1 MKKSNKILLVGL
13 LTIIFTL
20 VAIHIALYAK
30 YKSGDYVAFDENT
43 MNGDRIVSNYS
54 NVNRVIIRNRSNT
67 TIKFGD
73 STRVEQDR
81 KSDEVMISQNGGE
94 LIISGRD
101 TSDQAKSRGYAV
113 TVFIKEG
120 TQVDFINAHG
130 AIKESKGKA
139 FSMLH
144 VFSKD
149 SYVDIAS
156 NNQLLRIDSLQIHA
170 SAESRIYL
178 GKIQVRAMNVTMNE
192 SFLIDE
198 HAEVNKI
205 YLNTDEKSALQFQ
218 SKNLSKIT
226 TNTTATNE

>member
-1 MKKSNKILLVGL
+1 MKRSNKILLAGL

-20 VAIHIALYAK
+20 IAIHIALYAK

-54 NVNRVIIRNRSNT
+54 NVNRVIIRNRANT
-67 TIKFGD
+67 TIRFGD

-101 TSDQAKSRGYAV
+101 TSNHAKHRGYAI

-120 TQVDFINAHG
+120 TQVDFVNAHA

-139 FSMLH
+139 FSILH

-170 SAESRIYL
+170 TAESRIYL
-178 GKIQVRAMNVTMNE
+178 GKIQVRALNVTISE

-205 YLNTDEKSALQFQ
+205 HLNTDETSALQFQ
-218 SKNLSKIT
+218 SKNIFKIK
-226 TNTTATNE
+226 TNSTVNNE

>member
-1 MKKSNKILLVGL
+1 
-13 LTIIFTL
+13 
-20 VAIHIALYAK
+20 
-30 YKSGDYVAFDENT
+30 VAFDENT

-54 NVNRVIIRNRSNT
+54 NVNRVIIRNRANT
-67 TIKFGD
+67 TIRFGD

-101 TSDQAKSRGYAV
+101 TSNHAKHRGYAI

-120 TQVDFINAHG
+120 TQVDFVNAHA

-139 FSMLH
+139 FSILH

-170 SAESRIYL
+170 TAESRIYL
-178 GKIQVRAMNVTMNE
+178 GKIQVRALNVTISE

-205 YLNTDEKSALQFQ
+205 HLNTDETSALQFQ
-218 SKNLSKIT
+218 SKNIFKIK
-226 TNTTATNE
+226 TNSTVNNE